1 MAGQNNKARE
11 QRKGHPRQGLIHL
24 PSLSPLPPSSSGYPH
39 LTGRETEALGF
50 KTIPAQPHMSPEP
63 TLGLL
68 PVGQVQDVWFVSPP
82 SSLQAPDPELISQPL
97 LQRTLRRWGKVQ
109 LHLPFHSLR
118 LHSWQRVIKTGP
130 RSPREAEAEA
140 SLFPD
145 AFPDRPLPPSAA
157 VRSVCSG
164 AAGCCGVA
172 AINYRSWGIFAP
184 LSTPSCSY

>member
-68 PVGQVQDVWFVSPP
+68 PMGQVQDVWFVSPP

-118 LHSWQRVIKTGP
+118 LHSWQTGP
-130 RSPREAEAEA
+130 ESDQDWAKVSQRGRGRGKPVPRRIPRPPTAPECRGAV
-140 SLFPD
+140 SL
-145 AFPDRPLPPSAA
+145 RWGCWLLWG
-157 VRSVCSG
+157 CSH
-164 AAGCCGVA
+164 
-172 AINYRSWGIFAP
+172 
-184 LSTPSCSY
+184 